1 MPVDYTIAS
10 RVPQIASSGIDP
22 LNMMAQYQAMG
33 YRQQQNALAQMQMD
47 EYQRARKEEEDYR
60 NLALRPGFNPLSP
73 QSLTQAYQISPA
85 LGMKVLAAQE
95 QAKAYGATAKN
106 LASEQSV
113 RERRFQADLPGLIAG
128 AQKTELETA
137 NAQLGQARNLAE
149 TVLQTGKG
157 YGNLRKALQGTPWAD
172 QLGDK
177 MDPATVRAI
186 ATQSATLQE
195 SLKPHLQVLDKDIVQ
210 VEPGIGGAAPVIR
223 PGVVQTPQMAAPAE
237 EAPDFTGR
245 LVAPEGIPA
254 TRMPAPAPVGTPTP
268 TVAPASAPL
277 TQRQYRETPA
287 REQATSIFKD
297 LRNQYEKLYARGSM
311 AGEGQSMAQRARNV
325 LAGTPAGQQVA
336 RISDPKSQ
344 AIRDVIDKT
353 IDQYIETKRASGA
366 ISAQEANTMD
376 ELVRLKSML
385 GSPTFDIDA
394 VREILATADK
404 YSGTGALTK
413 QYQPTETENKGV
425 IDGRKLQGSKPPL
438 SSFYGK

>member
-1 MPVDYTIAS
+1 MPVRYDIAAQ
-10 RVPQIASSGIDP
+10 VPQVSAGPDIM
-22 LNMMAQYQAMG
+22 NMMAQYQAMG
-33 YRQQQNALAQMQMD
+33 YRQQQNALAQAQLD
-47 EYQRARKEEEDYR
+47 EYTRAKREEEDYR
-60 NLALRPGFNPLSP
+60 NLATQPGFNPLSQ
-73 QSLTQAYQISPA
+73 QSLVQAYQISPT

-95 QAKAYGATAKN
+95 QAKMHAAAALNQTGEAN
-106 LASEQSV
+106 IR
-113 RERRFQADLPGLIAG
+113 REKFNAELPGLIAG
-128 AQKTELETA
+128 ADKSKLELA
-137 NAQLGQARNLAE
+137 NAQIGQAREMAAH
-149 TVLQTGKG
+149 VLQTGKG
-157 YGNLRKALQGTPWAD
+157 YDQLRKMVQDSPWASL
-172 QLGDK
+172 LGDK
-177 MDPATVRAI
+177 MDSNAVRAI
-186 ATQSATLQE
+186 ATQAATIQE
-195 SLKPHLQVLDKDIVQ
+195 YLKPHIQTLDKEIVDIQ
-210 VEPGIGGAAPVIR
+210 PGIGGAAPVIR

-268 TVAPASAPL
+268 AVAPASAPL

-353 IDQYIETKRASGA
+353 IDQYIETKRASGS

-404 YSGTGALTK
+404 YSGTGALAK
-413 QYQPTETENKGV
+413 QYQPTETESKGV
-425 IDGRKLQGSKPPL
+425 IDGRKLQGGKPPL